1 MQPSNK
7 FCNSNA
13 AIFPGKIDLFFI
25 YCCILIL
32 SFWSYK
38 LTNKYLL
45 LEVLEEKQ
53 SLKTISLIGMIISI
67 AFTSLTFIIY
77 ILTWRY
83 VKKMIYNFNI
93 RIRRIVKI
101 ITNNLFALHIFF
113 LFRSIRSD
121 QNIIMLNLCGSLISS
136 YAIFISVVEQTEN
149 EVHIV
154 FSHCQGNVLY
164 CFRLKQNFSYKNL
177 TYSLFLKV
185 KIWWTTIIMS
195 TFRLCALRSRP
206 FFTISSWWPS
216 SVCWELASITS
227 CVYQSRPTPCVWQTI
242 LDLSL
247 ESIGSW

>member
-1 MQPSNK
+1 
-7 FCNSNA
+7 
-13 AIFPGKIDLFFI
+13 
-25 YCCILIL
+25 
-32 SFWSYK
+32 
-38 LTNKYLL
+38 
-45 LEVLEEKQ
+45 
-53 SLKTISLIGMIISI
+53 
-67 AFTSLTFIIY
+67 
-77 ILTWRY
+77 
-83 VKKMIYNFNI
+83 MIYNFNI

-101 ITNNLFALHIFF
+101 IINNLFALHIFF

-149 EVHIV
+149 EVHIF
-154 FSHCQGNVLY
+154 FSHCQGNVLH
-164 CFRLKQNFSYKNL
+164 CFRLKQNFSHKNL
-177 TYSLFLKV
+177 TYSLFFKV

-206 FFTISSWWPS
+206 FFTISSWLPS